1 MLEEHPHA
9 LTDLFLVVDQ
19 LTETCETLVC
29 GFGAKIVERTE
40 NGLLQDD
47 FELWIEARVLFALN
61 DSQNASDSSH

>member
-9 LTDLFLVVDQ
+9 LTDLFLVVNQ

-47 FELWIEARVLFALN
+47 FELWIET
-61 DSQNASDSSH
+61 